1 MNRAERALDD
11 LQKTIFRNGRFIDPD
26 LLDTLE
32 FKLNELESSIGD
44 LMLEATGYVSPQ
56 VEVELENILDTCACW
71 DRHPDDD
78 NYDKVLV
85 SVNKI
90 KEVLYGD

>member
-1 MNRAERALDD
+1 MNRAERAFSN
-11 LQKTIFRNGRFIDPD
+11 LQKTIYQNGRYIDFDVLDSLELD
-26 LLDTLE
+26 LQ
-32 FKLNELESSIGD
+32 ELESAIAD
-44 LMLEATGYVSPQ
+44 FMLEATGYVSPQ